1 MFSSRRASLVV
12 PGMGTIQGFWAS
24 SQASAICAG
33 VAFFRSAILRS
44 RSTKASF
51 ALRFSGVK
59 RGTMLR
65 KSLLSNCVSSLIF
78 PVRKPFPRGLNG
90 TKPIP
95 SSSRVG
101 SFFRFSPPQRV
112 FALECSDRLNG
123 MCATDGLHPCF
134 RESEVLH
141 LSLLDK
147 LFHGAGD
154 VFDRHVQID
163 TMLVEQIDRI
173 HLEPLERR
181 LRNLL
186 DVRRA
191 TI

>member
-1 MFSSRRASLVV
+1 MQLGRARDWHDPRFLRKQPSERDLSRCRL
-12 PGMGTIQGFWAS
+12 
-24 SQASAICAG
+24 
-33 VAFFRSAILRS
+33 L
-44 RSTKASF
+44 
-51 ALRFSGVK
+51 L
-59 RGTMLR
+59 LR
-65 KSLLSNCVSSLIF
+65 KSAQQIHQRLIRF
-78 PVRKPFPRGLNG
+78 PVLWRKARDDVAEIAFVELRIFADLPGEEALAQRAKWNESDAEFLERQYHFL
-90 TKPIP
+90 
-95 SSSRVG
+95 
-101 SFFRFSPPQRV
+101 FRFSPPQRV

-141 LSLLDK
+141 LSLLNQ

-154 VFDRHVQID
+154 VFDWNVQID
-163 TMLVEQIDRI
+163 TMLIEQIDRI